1 MATDTMISGP
11 VGVTEDGALEDA
23 YARLERAARKP
34 SLLSCPWTWEHD
46 YVPCGQCD
54 ACVLRAAIADLDEA
68 RRRQCGPS
76 ASSAP
81 AVWDNRGS

>member
-34 SLLSCPWTWEHD
+34 SLLSCPWSWEHG
-46 YVPCGQCD
+46 YTPCGRCD
-54 ACVLRAAIADLDEA
+54 ACLLRAALAELDEA
-68 RRRQCGPS
+68 RRRECGSS
-76 ASSAP
+76 ASPAP
-81 AVWDNRGS
+81 VAWDSSGF